1 MPSLQSYT
9 ASAWNVNTDQPVV
22 IQIHLQGAG
31 DYLDGPTPTVEVY
44 QGTIISKKKFGL
56 GGQIQKYCMQTYPFS
71 SCILHAALQN
81 NGHFS

>member
-1 MPSLQSYT
+1 MLSLQSYT

-22 IQIHLQGAG
+22 IQIHLQGAS

-56 GGQIQKYCMQTYPFS
+56 GGQIQKYANLSIFILYTSCGS
-71 SCILHAALQN
+71 SE
-81 NGHFS
+81 